1 MHDGQDADI
10 EPTSSKG
17 DAVHDT
23 ATPSRWFRAA
33 VHSVRT
39 ATTVAALTL
48 LVGLGAISV
57 ITPPPPAAPA
67 QQIGMSSGPLDAMM
81 QRNRCSFTGFDRSVI
96 PSTAIVR
103 RPDGA
108 TELVSFDRG
117 WAVFTGQA
125 DGELVAVCL
134 GPEAAADVLR

>member
-1 MHDGQDADI
+1 MQDVPA
-10 EPTSSKG
+10 
-17 DAVHDT
+17 
-23 ATPSRWFRAA
+23 PSRWFRAA

-48 LVGLGAISV
+48 LVGFGAISV
-57 ITPPPPAAPA
+57 ITPPPPSAPS
-67 QQIGMSSGPLDAMM
+67 QQIGMSSGPLDDLM
-81 QRNRCSFTGFDRSVI
+81 QRNRCSYTGFDRTVI

-134 GPEAAADVLR
+134 GPEAAAGVLR

>member
-1 MHDGQDADI
+1 MHDL
-10 EPTSSKG
+10 
-17 DAVHDT
+17 T
-23 ATPSRWFRAA
+23 APSRWLRVA
-33 VHSVRT
+33 VHSFRT

-48 LVGLGAISV
+48 LVGFGAISV
-57 ITPPPPAAPA
+57 VSPPPPSAPS
-67 QQIGMSSGPLDAMM
+67 QQLGMSSGPLDAMM

-117 WAVFTGQA
+117 WAVFSGEA

-134 GPEAAADVLR
+134 GPDSARGGVPASRHAVQSGLR